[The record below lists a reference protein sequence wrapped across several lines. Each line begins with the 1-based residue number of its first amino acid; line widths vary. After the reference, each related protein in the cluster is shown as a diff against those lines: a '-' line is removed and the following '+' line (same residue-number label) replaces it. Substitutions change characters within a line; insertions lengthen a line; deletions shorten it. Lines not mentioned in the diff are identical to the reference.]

1 MERLSI
7 ILEMV
12 AFFLVTTDLYGE
24 TRLAVLHERLKESSA
39 RLSLKLSRNLQA
51 NETNMVRVFSW
62 GFISA
67 QIKGM
72 LIVST
77 LVFSLVIC
85 RLLDAPV
92 SQSMLL
98 ATSIILVIVYVIGFE
113 WPTFVALYRENVLQ
127 TLIDIVAL
135 LRWLLDK
142 KKTSDWLLLVGVI
155 SFVMAKGIALSLTS
169 SADHIS
175 K

>member
-7 ILEMV
+7 ILEIF

-24 TRLAVLHERLKESSA
+24 TRLAMLHERLKQSNA
-39 RLSLKLSRNLQA
+39 RLSLILSRHLQA
-51 NETNMVRVFSW
+51 NETRMVRVFSR
-62 GFISA
+62 GFVSA

-77 LVFSLVIC
+77 LVVSLVVC
-85 RLLDAPV
+85 KLLDAPV
-92 SQSMLL
+92 SQSILL
-98 ATSIILVIVYVIGFE
+98 STSIVLVVVYVIGFE
-113 WPTFVALYRENVLQ
+113 WPTLVALYRENVLQ
-127 TLIDIVAL
+127 TLIYIVAL

-142 KKTSDWLLLVGVI
+142 KKTSDWLLLIGVI
-155 SFVMAKGIALSLTS
+155 SFVMSKGIALSLAPS
-169 SADHIS
+169 GDHIS